1 LLVLFVI
8 DLLFSLFLKYL
19 NYSGDDSPELKEQ
32 ILRYFSQEDID
43 IGIKYDREGFAVSL
57 ISWGFSKLFIFLLVF
72 TKFSESL
79 EQLSDFFAKGK
90 EIAKIFYFISII
102 YLIYF
107 LMNLPFSFYFGY
119 IIEHEYGFSKMTIG
133 FWLWTKLKTF
143 VISFVGINMA
153 VQAIC
158 FAIKKF
164 PFNWIFII
172 PVGSLI
178 FGMLFTLAY
187 PYTILPLF
195 YDVEPI
201 QEGSLKT
208 KIQNLSEKSGINL
221 SEISIIKESEYSSH
235 TNAFFTG
242 FGSEKKIFLYDTLIE
257 KNTEEEIVSVL
268 GHEIGHWKYNHTLF
282 GVLEGF
288 IEMLLQFLVVYYL
301 LLLIQKEGKIF
312 LKELHSPAVIP
323 IILFLTGLMGTL
335 TTPISSSISR
345 SMETQADKVAL
356 ELTNDPDSFI
366 SSEVK
371 LAKDNK
377 SRLDVHPF
385 VEFYYLS
392 HPKTMDRILLG
403 EEFKKQKGK

>member
-1 LLVLFVI
+1 
-8 DLLFSLFLKYL
+8 
-19 NYSGDDSPELKEQ
+19 
-32 ILRYFSQEDID
+32 
-43 IGIKYDREGFAVSL
+43 
-57 ISWGFSKLFIFLLVF
+57 
-72 TKFSESL
+72 
-79 EQLSDFFAKGK
+79 
-90 EIAKIFYFISII
+90 
-102 YLIYF
+102 
-107 LMNLPFSFYFGY
+107 
-119 IIEHEYGFSKMTIG
+119 
-133 FWLWTKLKTF
+133 
-143 VISFVGINMA
+143 
-153 VQAIC
+153 
-158 FAIKKF
+158 
-164 PFNWIFII
+164 
-172 PVGSLI
+172 
-178 FGMLFTLAY
+178 
-187 PYTILPLF
+187 
-195 YDVEPI
+195 
-201 QEGSLKT
+201 
-208 KIQNLSEKSGINL
+208 
-221 SEISIIKESEYSSH
+221 
-235 TNAFFTG
+235 
-242 FGSEKKIFLYDTLIE
+242 
-257 KNTEEEIVSVL
+257 
-268 GHEIGHWKYNHTLF
+268 
-282 GVLEGF
+282 VLEGF